1 MEPGRGYVLWPGFDL
16 GRPRTEVQVVQQ
28 LPDSCPR
35 CDQPLG
41 ISWDMWGKYYL
52 CGGCGFTAEDDD
64 ELNGK
69 SKKPPPGL
77 FHLIPPA
84 PYRPWQASSRR

>member
-1 MEPGRGYVLWPGFDL
+1 MQHVSHR
-16 GRPRTEVQVVQQ
+16 
-28 LPDSCPR
+28 CPR

-69 SKKPPPGL
+69 SREPMLPATSE
-77 FHLIPPA
+77 LIQDEA
-84 PYRPWQASSRR
+84 NRLWQASFKEQ

>member
-1 MEPGRGYVLWPGFDL
+1 MQRILHP
-16 GRPRTEVQVVQQ
+16 
-28 LPDSCPR
+28 CPR

-69 SKKPPPGL
+69 SHHVMPLPTSELLQKE
-77 FHLIPPA
+77 A
-84 PYRPWQASSRR
+84 PRLWQASSKG

>member
-1 MEPGRGYVLWPGFDL
+1 MQRIAL
-16 GRPRTEVQVVQQ
+16 R
-28 LPDSCPR
+28 CPR

-69 SKKPPPGL
+69 GHQLMPPPTPE
-77 FHLIPPA
+77 LIQDA
-84 PYRPWQASSRR
+84 AYRSWQASARG

>member
-1 MEPGRGYVLWPGFDL
+1 MQRLTH
-16 GRPRTEVQVVQQ
+16 R
-28 LPDSCPR
+28 CPR

-69 SKKPPPGL
+69 GHEAMLPVASEVIQDEAHRL
-77 FHLIPPA
+77 
-84 PYRPWQASSRR
+84 WQASSRGQ

>member
-1 MEPGRGYVLWPGFDL
+1 MQRIVH
-16 GRPRTEVQVVQQ
+16 R
-28 LPDSCPR
+28 CPR
-35 CDQPLG
+35 CDHPLG

-69 SKKPPPGL
+69 SREAIPPPTPE
-77 FHLIPPA
+77 LIQDEA
-84 PYRPWQASSRR
+84 YRSWQTSSKG